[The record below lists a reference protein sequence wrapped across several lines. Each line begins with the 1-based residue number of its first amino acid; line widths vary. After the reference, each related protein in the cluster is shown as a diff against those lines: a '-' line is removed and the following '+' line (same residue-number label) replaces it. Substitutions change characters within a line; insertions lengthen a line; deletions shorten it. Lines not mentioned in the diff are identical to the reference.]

1 MPYVELPDRPRGLM
15 CRFAWWYSR
24 FLIGVTRKIPAGCA
38 VQLARLNG
46 QPGVLIVEDGAVTA
60 ALALDIVAG
69 SIVGVRVV
77 VNPDKLAA
85 VNTAAGS

>member
-1 MPYVELPDRPRGLM
+1 
-15 CRFAWWYSR
+15 
-24 FLIGVTRKIPAGCA
+24 VTA
-38 VQLARLNG
+38 
-46 QPGVLIVEDGAVTA
+46 GVLIAEAGAIIT

-85 VNTAAGS
+85 VNTSRGSSFRSPA